1 MSDARC
7 TVLVAE
13 DNAISRDI
21 LMHQLRLIG
30 CDAVA
35 AADGAEAADAWRA
48 GNFALLLTDL
58 QMPELDGYALSTLIR
73 SEETNGRLPIV
84 ALTAN
89 RDADEAARCT
99 ACGMDACLAK
109 PDDTSP
115 RCAASSSA
123 GSGSRRRLSS
133 EKRAATQSVMSKT
146 PKSARILVCGD
157 NVDDAADVVRALGS
171 EFETVEASTK
181 ADAVVADFERF
192 SPDVIVL
199 AFDAIEKSQAYCH
212 GLLRLSKTAHAHPH
226 RTVILCGK
234 DETQLAFE
242 LCKKRF
248 FDDYVLYWP
257 QSHDGLR
264 LKMSVWNAAC
274 RLAEAQAGGHGDMAA
289 QADSARALETIVDR
303 QLTQGMG
310 HVSTARDSIAGA
322 ERGAA
327 AVDPRVRVARSKPP
341 ATGSRRCSTG
351 PMAFAPKS
359 RRTWPRCAR
368 GPTGSRPRGRP
379 CSSSRTTRSL
389 PSSSPRRSSSSP
401 SISNTRPTR
410 RRS

>member
-1 MSDARC
+1 MSTR
-7 TVLVAE
+7 
-13 DNAISRDI
+13 
-21 LMHQLRLIG
+21 
-30 CDAVA
+30 
-35 AADGAEAADAWRA
+35 
-48 GNFALLLTDL
+48 
-58 QMPELDGYALSTLIR
+58 
-73 SEETNGRLPIV
+73 
-84 ALTAN
+84 
-89 RDADEAARCT
+89 
-99 ACGMDACLAK
+99 
-109 PDDTSP
+109 
-115 RCAASSSA
+115 
-123 GSGSRRRLSS
+123 
-133 EKRAATQSVMSKT
+133 
-146 PKSARILVCGD
+146 PKSARVLVCGD

-192 SPDVIVL
+192 SPDVLVL

-257 QSHDGLR
+257 QAHDGLR

-310 HVSTARDSIAGA
+310 HVSTARESIAGA

-327 AVDPRVRVARSKPP
+327 AVDPRVRRSIETARDGIAPLLDWADGFRAEVAPHVAEMRTRADRVPAARPAVLVVEDDAFAAKLIAKALEQQPFDLEYAANAPAVLTLLRRIKPRVILMDINMPGMDGLALTEFLKASATHASIPVLMLTGDARRETIERSKAVGAAGFIVKPFTRDGLL
-341 ATGSRRCSTG
+341 AKL
-351 PMAFAPKS
+351 APFL
-359 RRTWPRCAR
+359 R
-368 GPTGSRPRGRP
+368 
-379 CSSSRTTRSL
+379 
-389 PSSSPRRSSSSP
+389 
-401 SISNTRPTR
+401 
-410 RRS
+410 